1 MPFLQKFSKCKGGA
15 SPPFKT
21 PPSSSASP
29 IISVLA
35 RVSETNFWAILNLN
49 FRMLTYAV
57 ISRRF
62 FVYCSH
68 GIVYCQINIL
78 LSQSFFNSVHFN
90 ISLSLSLFLSFYLS
104 LAIAGHSFIKIWM
117 KNRLTVFAHV
127 WTFAVAM
134 ALFTKHSNNLFSLS
148 SPFSIIKNTEK

>member
-1 MPFLQKFSKCKGGA
+1 MKICSFCLKMCRFFVIFAKIFEVQRGGRA
-15 SPPFKT
+15 PPFKT

-90 ISLSLSLFLSFYLS
+90 ISLSLSLSLS
-104 LAIAGHSFIKIWM
+104 LYQFG
-117 KNRLTVFAHV
+117 
-127 WTFAVAM
+127 
-134 ALFTKHSNNLFSLS
+134 
-148 SPFSIIKNTEK
+148 IIL